1 MTTFKSKLTT
11 QIKKESSC
19 KYEGVRIMQEELYGS
34 TYCQVMSCQ
43 WKARYVQAVA
53 GVIVDFVIL
62 FVSLLLASMENKLN

>member
-1 MTTFKSKLTT
+1 
-11 QIKKESSC
+11 
-19 KYEGVRIMQEELYGS
+19 MQEELYGS